1 MLNYNLYQ
9 NSFEK
14 KRHNMY
20 TCDVETHEEKQ
31 KRLKEYRRKRY
42 LKIKLEQECIQS
54 NNEKC

>member
-20 TCDVETHEEKQ
+20 TQGIETPEEKQ

-42 LKIKLEQECIQS
+42 LKNKLEQKCIQS